1 MTSQTQSSTSRQ
13 GAPKH
18 RFRDDDELY
27 WPEDQETF
35 YVTAVTETSE
45 NITMVCEETG
55 RVVVVSA
62 PALEQAFYRDRVRLR
77 RYEELCIPDD
87 YE

>member
-45 NITMVCEETG
+45 NITMVCE
-55 RVVVVSA
+55 
-62 PALEQAFYRDRVRLR
+62 
-77 RYEELCIPDD
+77 
-87 YE
+87 